1 MPAFPRPSARR
12 FFSAALCVLGATA
25 LISLYSAA
33 ASAFSTTV
41 VTKEGMSEP
50 GVAVA
55 SGGTIYVDG
64 PEGLLSNLPG
74 SPSPVFRSEDGG
86 ASWTKT
92 PFSLRENLPGGGDSD
107 IALDPSTGA
116 IYMTDLWLGDSTVS
130 TSSDKGNTWTANPL
144 QGLPIQDR
152 QWVATSGGGI
162 VYHAVHQ
169 IPLGLVVSKGS
180 GGLAYPLS
188 TVAATPVDQT
198 GCICAPGNL
207 IAQAGGGLLGSGD
220 KVGLIYATSSGG
232 IKFASSS
239 NGALTFT
246 NVAVQGE
253 TANTTNAAFPV
264 VANAGGNHLVAT
276 WLNVNGNT
284 SSIAYSDSHDWGAS
298 WSAPRTLIS
307 GGASVYPW
315 IAAQGS
321 KVAISLYHTATAG
334 TPDNVPASAEWFETY
349 TESTDGGTTFSAP
362 VSADPTVAKT
372 GPICTEGTGCS
383 ANRELGDFQ
392 SITLDNQGGAD
403 MAWVRSINN
412 GASTEVRFTH

>member
-1 MPAFPRPSARR
+1 MRLLAICA
-12 FFSAALCVLGATA
+12 VGLGALLGIGVTP
-25 LISLYSAA
+25 AA
-33 ASAFSTTV
+33 AFSTTV
-41 VTKEGMSEP
+41 VTSEPMSEP
-50 GVAVA
+50 GIAVA
-55 SGGTIYVDG
+55 SDNTIYIDG
-64 PEGLLSNLPG
+64 PEGLLSHLPG

-92 PFSLRENLPGGGDSD
+92 PFSLRENLPGGGDSN

-116 IYMTDLWLGDSTVS
+116 IYMTDLWLGNSTVS
-130 TSSDKGNTWTANPL
+130 ASSDKGNTWTANPL
-144 QGLPIQDR
+144 QGLPVQDR

-180 GGLAYPLS
+180 GGLLYPQS

-207 IAQAGGGLLGSGD
+207 IAQGGGGLLGSSD

-232 IKFASSS
+232 IKFAGSG

-246 NVAVQGE
+246 NASVQPAS
-253 TANTTNAAFPV
+253 ANTTTAAFPV

-276 WLNVNGNT
+276 WLNINGNT
-284 SSIAYSDSHDWGAS
+284 SSVAYSDSHDWGAT
-298 WSAPRTLIS
+298 WSPPRTLIS

-321 KVAISLYHTATAG
+321 KVAISLYHTTTAG
-334 TPDNVPASAEWFETY
+334 TPDKVPATAQWFETY
-349 TESTDGGTTFSAP
+349 LESTDSGATFSTP
-362 VSADPTVAKT
+362 VSADPTAAKS
-372 GPICTEGTGCS
+372 GPVCTEGTNCS

-392 SITLDNQGGAD
+392 SLTLDNKGGAD
-403 MAWVRSINN
+403 LAWVRSINN
-412 GASTEVRFTH
+412 GASTEVRFTHQ

>member
-1 MPAFPRPSARR
+1 MM
-12 FFSAALCVLGATA
+12 LTVG
-25 LISLYSAA
+25 AA
-33 ASAFSTTV
+33 AAAAFSTTV
-41 VTKEGMSEP
+41 VTGEPMSEP
-50 GVAVA
+50 GIAVA
-55 SGGTIYVDG
+55 PDNTIYIDG
-64 PEGLLSNLPG
+64 PEGLLSHLPG

-86 ASWTKT
+86 ASWVKT
-92 PFSLRENLPGGGDSD
+92 AFSLRENLPGGGDSN
-107 IALDPSTGA
+107 IAIDPTTGA
-116 IYMTDLWLGDSTVS
+116 IYMTDLWLGNSTVS

-152 QWVATSGGGI
+152 QWVATTGGGI

-180 GGLAYPLS
+180 GGLLFPQS

-207 IAQAGGGLLGSGD
+207 IAQAGGGLLGSSD

-232 IKFASSS
+232 VKFAGSS

-246 NVAVQGE
+246 NANVQGE

-276 WLNVNGNT
+276 WLNIKGST
-284 SSIAYSDSHDWGAS
+284 SSIAYSDSHDWGAT
-298 WSAPRTLIS
+298 WSAPRTLVS

-321 KVAISLYHTATAG
+321 KVAISLYRTSTEG
-334 TPDNVPASAEWFETY
+334 TPDNVPASTQWFETY
-349 TESTDGGTTFSAP
+349 LQSTDGGSTFSAP
-362 VSADPTVAKT
+362 ETADPAVAKT
-372 GPICTEGTGCS
+372 GPICTEGTGCE

-392 SITLDNQGGAD
+392 SITLDNQGNAD

>member
-1 MPAFPRPSARR
+1 M
-12 FFSAALCVLGATA
+12 CG
-25 LISLYSAA
+25 IAA
-33 ASAFSTTV
+33 AMMLTVGAAAAAAFSTTV
-41 VTKEGMSEP
+41 VTGEPMSEP
-50 GVAVA
+50 GIAVA
-55 SGGTIYVDG
+55 PDNTIYIDG
-64 PEGLLSNLPG
+64 PEGLLSHLPG

-86 ASWTKT
+86 ASWVKT
-92 PFSLRENLPGGGDSD
+92 AFSLRENLPGGGDSN
-107 IALDPSTGA
+107 IAIDPTTGA
-116 IYMTDLWLGDSTVS
+116 IYMTDLWLGNSTVS

-152 QWVATSGGGI
+152 QWVATTGGGI

-180 GGLAYPLS
+180 GGLLFPQS

-207 IAQAGGGLLGSGD
+207 IAQAGGGLLGSSD

-232 IKFASSS
+232 VKFAGSS

-246 NVAVQGE
+246 NANVQGE

-276 WLNVNGNT
+276 WLNIKGST
-284 SSIAYSDSHDWGAS
+284 SSIAYSDSHDWGAT
-298 WSAPRTLIS
+298 WSAPRTLVS

-321 KVAISLYHTATAG
+321 KVAISLYRTSTEG
-334 TPDNVPASAEWFETY
+334 TPDNVPASTQWFETY
-349 TESTDGGTTFSAP
+349 LQSTDGGSTFSAP
-362 VSADPTVAKT
+362 ETADPAVAKT
-372 GPICTEGTGCS
+372 GPICTEGTGCE

-392 SITLDNQGGAD
+392 SITLDNQGNAD

>member
-1 MPAFPRPSARR
+1 MWLAFGIITSVD
-12 FFSAALCVLGATA
+12 FG
-25 LISLYSAA
+25 IAA
-33 ASAFSTTV
+33 AMMLTVGAAAAAAFSTTV
-41 VTKEGMSEP
+41 VTGEPMSEP
-50 GVAVA
+50 GIAVA
-55 SGGTIYVDG
+55 SDNTIYIDG
-64 PEGLLSNLPG
+64 PEGLLSHLPG

-86 ASWTKT
+86 ASWVKT
-92 PFSLRENLPGGGDSD
+92 AFSLRENLPGGGDSN
-107 IALDPSTGA
+107 IAIDPTTGA
-116 IYMTDLWLGDSTVS
+116 IYMTDLWLGNSTVS

-152 QWVATSGGGI
+152 QWVATTGGGI

-180 GGLAYPLS
+180 GGLLFPQS

-207 IAQAGGGLLGSGD
+207 IAQAGGGLLGSSD

-232 IKFASSS
+232 VKFAGSS

-246 NVAVQGE
+246 NANVQGE

-276 WLNVNGNT
+276 WLNIKGST
-284 SSIAYSDSHDWGAS
+284 SSIAYSDSHDWGAT
-298 WSAPRTLIS
+298 WSAPRTLVS

-321 KVAISLYHTATAG
+321 KVAISLYRTSTEG
-334 TPDNVPASAEWFETY
+334 TPDNVPASTQWFETY
-349 TESTDGGTTFSAP
+349 LQSTDGGSTFSAP
-362 VSADPTVAKT
+362 ETADPAVAKT
-372 GPICTEGTGCS
+372 GPICTEGTGCE

-392 SITLDNQGGAD
+392 SITLDNQGNAD

>member
-1 MPAFPRPSARR
+1 MRAVLRPPGGRS
-12 FFSAALCVLGATA
+12 FIGLCAAAITAVLWVTAT
-25 LISLYSAA
+25 SAA
-33 ASAFSTTV
+33 AFTTTV
-41 VTKEGMSEP
+41 VTSEPMSEP
-50 GVAVA
+50 GIAVA
-55 SGGTIYVDG
+55 SDDTIYIDG

-92 PFSLRENLPGGGDSD
+92 PFSLRENLPGGGDSN
-107 IALDPSTGA
+107 IALDPANGA

-180 GGLAYPLS
+180 GGLLYPQS
-188 TVAATPVDQT
+188 TIAATPVDQT
-198 GCICAPGNL
+198 GCVCPPGNV
-207 IAQAGGGLLGSGD
+207 IAQSGGGLLGSSD

-232 IKFASSS
+232 IKFAGSG
-239 NGALTFT
+239 NGGLTFA
-246 NVAVQGE
+246 NVDVQPE
-253 TANTTNAAFPV
+253 SANTTDAAFPV

-276 WLNVNGNT
+276 WLNVKGST
-284 SSIAYSDSHDWGAS
+284 SSVAYSDSHDWGAT
-298 WSAPRTLIS
+298 WSAPRTLVS

-315 IAAQGS
+315 IAARGS
-321 KVAISLYHTATAG
+321 KVAISLYHTSTAG
-334 TPDNVPASAEWFETY
+334 TPDNVPAGAQWFETY
-349 TESTDGGTTFSAP
+349 LESSDAGATFSAP
-362 VSADPTVAKT
+362 VSADPTVVKA

-392 SITLDNQGGAD
+392 SLALDNQGNAD
-403 MAWVRSINN
+403 LTWVRSINN
-412 GASTEVRFTH
+412 GASTEVRFAHQ

>member
-1 MPAFPRPSARR
+1 MRAVLRPPRRR
-12 FFSAALCVLGATA
+12 FLIVIWAVSAGALLSVGATG
-25 LISLYSAA
+25 

-41 VTKEGMSEP
+41 VTNEPMSEP
-50 GVAVA
+50 GIAVA
-55 SGGTIYVDG
+55 ADGTIYIDG
-64 PEGLLSNLPG
+64 PEGLLSHLPG

-86 ASWTKT
+86 ASWAKT

-107 IALDPSTGA
+107 IALDPSTGT

-144 QGLPIQDR
+144 QGLPSQDR

-180 GGLAYPLS
+180 GGLLYPQS
-188 TVAATPVDQT
+188 TIAATPVDQT

-207 IAQAGGGLLGSGD
+207 IAQAGGGLLGSND

-232 IKFASSS
+232 IKFAGSS
-239 NGALTFT
+239 NGALTFA
-246 NVAVQGE
+246 NVNVQPE
-253 TANTTNAAFPV
+253 SANTTNAAFPV
-264 VANAGGNHLVAT
+264 VANAGGSHLVAT
-276 WLNVNGNT
+276 WLNVNGNA
-284 SSIAYSDSHDWGAS
+284 SSVAYSDSKDWGAT
-298 WSAPRTLIS
+298 WSPPRTLVS

-321 KVAISLYHTATAG
+321 KVVISLYHTSTPG
-334 TPDNVPASAEWFETY
+334 RPDNVPASAEWSETY
-349 TESTDGGTTFSAP
+349 LESTNAGATFSTP
-362 VSADPTVAKT
+362 VSVDPTFAKT

-392 SITLDNQGGAD
+392 SITLDNQGHAD

>member
-1 MPAFPRPSARR
+1 VGTTG
-12 FFSAALCVLGATA
+12 AL
-25 LISLYSAA
+25 
-33 ASAFSTTV
+33 AFSTTV
-41 VTKEGMSEP
+41 VTSEPMSEP
-50 GVAVA
+50 GIAVA
-55 SGGTIYVDG
+55 ADGTIYVDG
-64 PEGLLSNLPG
+64 PEGLLSHLPG
-74 SPSPVFRSEDGG
+74 SPSPVFRSENGG

-92 PFSLRENLPGGGDSD
+92 PFSLRENLPGGGDSN
-107 IALDPSTGA
+107 IAIDPSTGA
-116 IYMTDLWLGDSTVS
+116 IYMTDLWLGNSTVS

-144 QGLPIQDR
+144 QGAPIQDR

-180 GGLAYPLS
+180 GGLLYPVS
-188 TVAATPVDQT
+188 TIAATPVDQT

-207 IAQAGGGLLGSGD
+207 IAQAGGGLLGSSD

-232 IKFASSS
+232 VKFAGSS

-246 NVAVQGE
+246 NVNVQGE
-253 TANTTNAAFPV
+253 SANTTNAAFPV

-276 WLNVNGNT
+276 WLNVKGNT
-284 SSIAYSDSHDWGAS
+284 SSVAYSDSHDWGAT
-298 WSAPRTLIS
+298 WSAPRTLVE

-321 KVAISLYHTATAG
+321 KVAISLYHASTAG
-334 TPDNVPASAEWFETY
+334 TPDNVPASAQWFETY
-349 TESTDGGTTFSAP
+349 LQSTDAGATFSSP

-392 SITLDNQGGAD
+392 SITLDNQGNAD

>member
-1 MPAFPRPSARR
+1 LRLLIAICAVGIG
-12 FFSAALCVLGATA
+12 ALAGVGATP
-25 LISLYSAA
+25 AA
-33 ASAFSTTV
+33 AFTTTV
-41 VTKEGMSEP
+41 VTSEPMSEP

-55 SGGTIYVDG
+55 SDNTIYVDG
-64 PEGLLSNLPG
+64 PEGLLSHLPG

-92 PFSLRENLPGGGDSD
+92 PFSLRENLPGGGDSN

-130 TSSDKGNTWTANPL
+130 TSSDKGNTWTANPI
-144 QGLPIQDR
+144 QGLPVQDR

-180 GGLAYPLS
+180 GGLLYPQS

-207 IAQAGGGLLGSGD
+207 IAQSGGGLLGSGD

-232 IKFASSS
+232 VKFAGSS

-246 NVAVQGE
+246 NVNVQPE
-253 TANTTNAAFPV
+253 SANTTNAAFPV
-264 VANAGGNHLVAT
+264 VASAGGGHLVAT
-276 WLNVNGNT
+276 WLNINGST
-284 SSIAYSDSHDWGAS
+284 SSVAYSDSLDWGAT
-298 WSAPRTLIS
+298 WSAPRTLVS

-321 KVAISLYHTATAG
+321 KVAISLYHTSTSG
-334 TPDNVPASAEWFETY
+334 TPDNVPATAQWFETY
-349 TESTDGGTTFSAP
+349 LESTNGGTTFTAP
-362 VSADPTVAKT
+362 VSADPTVAKS

-392 SITLDNQGGAD
+392 SLTLDNKGGAD
-403 MAWVRSINN
+403 LAWVRSINK
-412 GASTEVRFTH
+412 GASTEVRFTHQ

>member
-1 MPAFPRPSARR
+1 MRADLRPLARR
-12 FFSAALCVLGATA
+12 LLIAMCVVGVGALLGVGAAG
-25 LISLYSAA
+25 

-41 VTKEGMSEP
+41 VTGEPMSEP
-50 GVAVA
+50 GIAVA
-55 SGGTIYVDG
+55 PDNTIYVDG
-64 PEGLLSNLPG
+64 PEGLLSHLPG
-74 SPSPVFRSEDGG
+74 SPSPVFRSENGG
-86 ASWTKT
+86 ASWSKT
-92 PFSLRENLPGGGDSD
+92 PFSLRENLPGGGDSN
-107 IALDPSTGA
+107 IAIDPTNGG

-144 QGLPIQDR
+144 QGPAIQDR

-180 GGLAYPLS
+180 GGLLFPQS

-198 GCICAPGNL
+198 GCICASGNL
-207 IAQAGGGLLGSGD
+207 IAQAGGGLLGSSD

-232 IKFASSS
+232 VKFAGSS

-246 NVAVQGE
+246 NVNVQGE

-276 WLNVNGNT
+276 WLNVKGNT
-284 SSIAYSDSHDWGAS
+284 SSIAYSDSHDWGAT
-298 WSAPRTLIS
+298 WSAPRTLVNS
-307 GGASVYPW
+307 GASVYPW

-321 KVAISLYHTATAG
+321 KVAISLYHTSTEG

-349 TESTDGGTTFSAP
+349 LQSTDGGATFSTP
-362 VSADPTVAKT
+362 VSADPMAAKT
-372 GPICTEGTGCS
+372 GPICTAGTGCE

-392 SITLDNQGGAD
+392 SIALDNSGNAD
-403 MAWVRSINN
+403 MTWVRSINK